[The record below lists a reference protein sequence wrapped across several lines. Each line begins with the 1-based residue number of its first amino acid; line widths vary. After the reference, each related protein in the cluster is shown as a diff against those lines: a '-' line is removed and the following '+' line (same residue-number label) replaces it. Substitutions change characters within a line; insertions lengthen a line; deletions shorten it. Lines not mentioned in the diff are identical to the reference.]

1 MISPRDSLIL
11 TASFCLV
18 YAAPVSAQDL
28 APDEP
33 DPPFNIR
40 PVIQPELPA
49 VPRKQSATKFGN
61 ITVVGSNQQI
71 RGGIASMAR
80 GVFTELN
87 ELCSQKQRQL
97 KIPIVIRLYG
107 TQGDVKKKRSIAS
120 DIVLIEGQYQL
131 NIHIH
136 LARGIDWSK
145 LRYHVMEMLLYE
157 RGLGNGQVVEDGERV
172 LVKPWL
178 VVGLLEVLNIRANR
192 SDRKLYQSEIPYLE
206 ILSLQSIFDTSESK
220 WLALAGLKPI
230 AFRAISGAMVSSLVR
245 QPKGKSSV
253 ASYLADFATFKG
265 EAENLMRQ
273 HFPSMN
279 QSSNSLEKWLNLE
292 MLELGTAKVSE
303 VFSIFETE
311 KRLNSILVLRYRDEE
326 DVAKTIPIHDY
337 ADVIQLKS
345 MRERSEAVAGVR
357 AELSRISYR
366 CFPTYRPLIYEY
378 DMIVSD
384 IVTASA
390 DNIDTRLKNL
400 SIKRQQKK
408 NAATRVRDYLDWYD
422 ITQSKEIT
430 ASFREYRE
438 FSDKLG
444 EKALRRKEDDFTN
457 NYLERVQRIYGGEKS
472 N

>member
-1 MISPRDSLIL
+1 
-11 TASFCLV
+11 
-18 YAAPVSAQDL
+18 L

-33 DPPFNIR
+33 DPPFNIK
-40 PVIQPELPA
+40 PVVQPEFPA
-49 VPRKQSATKFGN
+49 VAHKQSVTKFGN

-87 ELCSQKQRQL
+87 ELCNQKQRQL

-120 DIVLIEGQYQL
+120 DIVLIEGHYQL

-136 LARGIDWSK
+136 MARGIDWSK
-145 LRYHVMEMLLYE
+145 LRYHVMEMILYE

-178 VVGLLEVLNIRANR
+178 VVGLLEVLNLRANR
-192 SDRKLYQSEIPYLE
+192 SDRKLYQSKIPYLE
-206 ILSLQSIFDTSESK
+206 ILSLQRTFDMSEKK
-220 WLALAGLKPI
+220 WLDLTGLKPI

-245 QPKGKSSV
+245 QPKGKSSI

-311 KRLNSILVLRYRDEE
+311 KRLNSILVLRYRDAE
-326 DVAKTIPIHDY
+326 DIAKTISIHDY

-357 AELSRISYR
+357 AELNRISYR

-384 IVTASA
+384 IVTATA

-438 FSDKLG
+438 FSDKLE
-444 EKALRRKEDDFTN
+444 EKPLRRKEDDFTN

-472 N
+472 K

>member
-1 MISPRDSLIL
+1 MIFLRDSLIL

-18 YAAPVSAQDL
+18 HAATASAQEL

-40 PVIQPELPA
+40 PVVQPELPA
-49 VPRKQSATKFGN
+49 VAHKQSVTKFGN

-87 ELCSQKQRQL
+87 ELCNQKQRQL
-97 KIPIVIRLYG
+97 KIPIVIRLYE

-136 LARGIDWSK
+136 MARGIDWSK

-178 VVGLLEVLNIRANR
+178 IVGLLEVLNIRANR
-192 SDRKLYQSEIPYLE
+192 SDRKLYQSKIRYLE
-206 ILSLQSIFDTSESK
+206 ILSLQRTFDMSEKK
-220 WLALAGLKPI
+220 WLDLTGLKPI

-245 QPKGKSSV
+245 QPKGKSSI

-311 KRLNSILVLRYRDEE
+311 KRLNSILVLRYRDAE
-326 DVAKTIPIHDY
+326 DIAKTISIHDY

-378 DMIVSD
+378 DMIVRD
-384 IVTASA
+384 IVTATA

-422 ITQSKEIT
+422 IIQSKEIT

-444 EKALRRKEDDFTN
+444 EKPLRRKEDDITN

-472 N
+472 K

>member
-1 MISPRDSLIL
+1 MIFPRDSLIL

-18 YAAPVSAQDL
+18 HAATVSAQDL

-40 PVIQPELPA
+40 PVVQPELPA
-49 VPRKQSATKFGN
+49 VAHKQSVTKFGN

-87 ELCSQKQRQL
+87 ELCNQKQRQL

-136 LARGIDWSK
+136 MARGIDWSK
-145 LRYHVMEMLLYE
+145 LRYHVMEMILYE

-178 VVGLLEVLNIRANR
+178 VVGLLEVLNLRANR
-192 SDRKLYQSEIPYLE
+192 SDRKLYQSKIPYLE
-206 ILSLQSIFDTSESK
+206 ILSLQRTFDMSEKK
-220 WLALAGLKPI
+220 WLDLTGLKPI

-245 QPKGKSSV
+245 QPKGKSSI

-311 KRLNSILVLRYRDEE
+311 KRLNSILVLRYRDAE
-326 DVAKTIPIHDY
+326 DIAKTISIHDY

-357 AELSRISYR
+357 AELNRISYR

-384 IVTASA
+384 IVTATA

-438 FSDKLG
+438 FSDKLE
-444 EKALRRKEDDFTN
+444 EKPLRRKEDDFTN

-472 N
+472 K